1 MKDNIKL
8 MRQAGREGVQTAAV
22 LPYLAAARVSAL
34 SERMKV
40 LLVAALATFGV
51 FAYSG
56 GVAWAAKK
64 CGGAGAADRLSDF
77 IGQAALFLIAIGGA
91 SALLMFAVGA
101 LFIIFSTSSEKK
113 KKGMD
118 ILKNAVIGL
127 VVLGVGIFVKYVVL
141 AFIKGATGNNNSVGN
156 CIEYGNKQIGGGG

>member
-1 MKDNIKL
+1 MKENMQL
-8 MRQAGREGVQTAAV
+8 MRQAGREGVQTAAG

-40 LLVAALATFGV
+40 ALIVALASFGV

-56 GVAWAAKK
+56 GIAWAAKQ
-64 CGGAGAADRLSDF
+64 CGGQGAASRLSDF

-91 SALLMFAVGA
+91 SSLLMFAVGA
-101 LFIIFSTSSEKK
+101 IFIIFSTSSEKK

-127 VVLGVGIFVKYVVL
+127 VVLGVGIFIKFVVL
-141 AFIKGATGNNNSVGN
+141 AFIQGATGNENSVGK
-156 CIEYGNKQIGGGG
+156 CIEYGDKQIGGGG